1 MGSKASMAGRLALAL
16 SHASLRLLP
25 GAALST
31 VLGALSPAQAQHPI
45 EQRQLQLSIQELK
58 LQQSQQELMQ
68 EQRLQQQQLQP
79 YQAPLQQQQLQ
90 LQQLQLRQ
98 GQEQQVESL
107 RLKEQQR
114 LQIKEGVSVG
124 RIPAIPPT
132 TLTPF

>member
-1 MGSKASMAGRLALAL
+1 MAL
-16 SHASLRLLP
+16 SHASMRFLAGVMLF
-25 GAALST
+25 AF
-31 VLGALSPAQAQHPI
+31 LGAMSPAQAQHPL
-45 EQRQLQLSIQELK
+45 EQRQLQLRIQELK

-68 EQRLQQQQLQP
+68 EQRLQQQP
-79 YQAPLQQQQLQ
+79 
-90 LQQLQLRQ
+90 QLRQ